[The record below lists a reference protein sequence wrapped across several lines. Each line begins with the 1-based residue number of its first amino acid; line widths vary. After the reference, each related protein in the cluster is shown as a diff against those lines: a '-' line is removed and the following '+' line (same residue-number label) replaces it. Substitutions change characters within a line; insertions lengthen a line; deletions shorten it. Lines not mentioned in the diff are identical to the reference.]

1 MPATSWKDLMT
12 QANEGAKEFAPLE
25 PGMYSFVIKDAAK
38 VGQTGKGLPKFS
50 INPSVEV
57 GPRANARIWHDFN
70 VTESAFA
77 LKKFFFD
84 DLAAI
89 GLGPAFFETNPSPE
103 QIAAAL
109 QGKRFVAEVFAET
122 GNDNV
127 VRARLRGFAPATG
140 AAPQAGV
147 GIPSG
152 LPAAGAGIP
161 AGLPAAAPVAAA
173 APAPAPVAA
182 PVAPVA
188 AAAPASP
195 WDTADAAPAPAPA
208 AAPAQAFSNSVPLPP
223 PFG

>member
-1 MPATSWKDLMT
+1 MPATSWKDLLT

-25 PGMYSFVIKDAAK
+25 PNVYSFVIKDAAK

-50 INPSVEV
+50 INPSVES

-103 QIAAAL
+103 AIAAAL
-109 QGKRFVAEVFAET
+109 QGKRFVAEVFNET

-127 VRARLRGFAPATG
+127 VRARLRNFAPATG
-140 AAPQAGV
+140 VAPQAGV
-147 GIPSG
+147 PGGIPA
-152 LPAAGAGIP
+152 AAGVP
-161 AGLPAAAPVAAA
+161 AGLPSAAPVAAA
-173 APAPAPVAA
+173 APAPAPVAQAAA
-182 PVAPVA
+182 PVAQ
-188 AAAPASP
+188 AAPASP
-195 WDTADAAPAPAPA
+195 WDTADAAPAPA
-208 AAPAQAFSNSVPLPP
+208 APAQSFSNSVPLPP

>member
-70 VTESAFA
+70 VTESAFS

-84 DLAAI
+84 DLAVI

-127 VRARLRGFAPATG
+127 VRAKLRGFAPATG
-140 AAPQAGV
+140 AAPAAGV
-147 GIPSG
+147 PGG

-161 AGLPAAAPVAAA
+161 AGLPVAAPVAAA
-173 APAPAPVAA
+173 APAPAPVAQAAA
-182 PVAPVA
+182 PVAQ
-188 AAAPASP
+188 AAPASP
-195 WDTADAAPAPAPA
+195 WETADATPPA
-208 AAPAQAFSNSVPLPP
+208 AAPAPAFSNSVPLPP

>member
-25 PGMYSFVIKDAAK
+25 PGMYSFVVKDAAK

-84 DLAAI
+84 DLAAL
-89 GLGPAFFETNPSPE
+89 GLGAAFFETNPSPE
-103 QIAAAL
+103 AIAAAL

-127 VRARLRGFAPATG
+127 VRAKLRGFAPATG
-140 AAPQAGV
+140 AAPAAGV
-147 GIPSG
+147 PGG
-152 LPAAGAGIP
+152 LPSAGAGIP
-161 AGLPAAAPVAAA
+161 AGLPVAASVPAPIAAP
-173 APAPAPVAA
+173 A

-188 AAAPASP
+188 AAPVAQAAPASP
-195 WDTADAAPAPAPA
+195 WDTADAAPVAAPAP
-208 AAPAQAFSNSVPLPP
+208 AFSNSVPLPP

>member
-25 PGMYSFVIKDAAK
+25 PNTYHFVIKDAAK
-38 VGQTGKGLPKFS
+38 IGQTGKGLPKFS
-50 INPSVEV
+50 INPSVEQ

-89 GLGPAFFETNPSPE
+89 GLGASFFETNPSPE

-109 QGKRFVAEVFAET
+109 QGKRFVAEVFKET
-122 GNDNV
+122 GNDGV
-127 VRARLRGFAPATG
+127 ERTRLRGFAPATG

-147 GIPSG
+147 PGGLPSG
-152 LPAAGAGIP
+152 GAGIP
-161 AGLPAAAPVAAA
+161 AGLPVAAPVAAA
-173 APAPAPVAA
+173 PAAPAPVAA
-182 PVAPVA
+182 PAAPVA
-188 AAAPASP
+188 AQAAPAAVESP
-195 WDTADAAPAPAPA
+195 WATNDAPAPA

>member
-25 PGMYSFVIKDAAK
+25 PGMYNFVIKDAAK

-84 DLAAI
+84 DLAAL
-89 GLGPAFFETNPSPE
+89 GLGSAFFDTNPSPE
-103 QIAAAL
+103 AIAAAL
-109 QGKRFVAEVFAET
+109 QGRRFVAEVFAET

-127 VRARLRGFAPATG
+127 VRAKLRGFAPATG
-140 AAPQAGV
+140 AAPAAGV
-147 GIPSG
+147 PGG
-152 LPAAGAGIP
+152 LPSAGAGVP
-161 AGLPAAAPVAAA
+161 AGLPVAAA
-173 APAPAPVAA
+173 APAPIAAPAPVAA

-188 AAAPASP
+188 QAAPASP
-195 WDTADAAPAPAPA
+195 WDTADAAPVAAPAP
-208 AAPAQAFSNSVPLPP
+208 AFSNSVPLPP